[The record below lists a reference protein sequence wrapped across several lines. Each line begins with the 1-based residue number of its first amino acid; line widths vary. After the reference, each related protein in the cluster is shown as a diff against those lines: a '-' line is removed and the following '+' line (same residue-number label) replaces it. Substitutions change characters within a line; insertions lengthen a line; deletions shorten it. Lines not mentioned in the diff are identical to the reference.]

1 VLMLNAIA
9 RGCPAAFACYLLF
22 VPPAAGETLPDTID
36 DGLVQAARPG
46 SLTSPILATIL
57 AINERPDLVSAIVE
71 RSVAV
76 SPENAADIASAAA
89 RAFPTF
95 AAEIVIASRRGALE
109 RLAAI
114 DSATSDLPDIAPAPD
129 VEPPGAK
136 DWTT

>member
-1 VLMLNAIA
+1 MFSPSAAAIRSPAPKSPDTEHQLVLMLNAIA

-76 SPENAADIASAAA
+76 SPENAADIASAA
-89 RAFPTF
+89 
-95 AAEIVIASRRGALE
+95 
-109 RLAAI
+109 
-114 DSATSDLPDIAPAPD
+114 
-129 VEPPGAK
+129 
-136 DWTT
+136 